1 MYHILFGI
9 SALKSMEPFFRKD
22 VLQTLN
28 NEEFLFINTLMIS
41 VLIILY
47 TLYMYMTKRST
58 LNVFSK
64 LKTFSFAQI
73 VFLISLAFIT
83 FISTVSIF
91 QVSKEFNTQN
101 LNALVKTLT
110 TVFALFIG
118 VTFYNEQYTATQIY
132 GIIITIVG
140 IYLITKK
147 D

>member
-1 MYHILFGI
+1 MYHILFVI

-41 VLIILY
+41 VLITLY

-73 VFLISLAFIT
+73 AFLIALAFIT

-101 LNALVKTLT
+101 LNALVKTMT

>member
-1 MYHILFGI
+1 MT
-9 SALKSMEPFFRKD
+9 RK
-22 VLQTLN
+22 
-28 NEEFLFINTLMIS
+28 
-41 VLIILY
+41 
-47 TLYMYMTKRST
+47 TKF
-58 LNVFSK
+58 NIVGK
-64 LKTFSFAQI
+64 LKTFSFVQL
-73 VFLISLAFIT
+73 VFLIALAFIT

-91 QVSKEFNTQN
+91 QISKEFNTQN

>member
-47 TLYMYMTKRST
+47 TLYMYMTKQST

-64 LKTFSFAQI
+64 LKTFSFTQL
-73 VFLISLAFIT
+73 VFLVALSFIT

-91 QVSKEFNTQN
+91 QISSQFNTQN
-101 LNALVKTLT
+101 LNALVKTMT

>member
-73 VFLISLAFIT
+73 VFLIALAFIT

-101 LNALVKTLT
+101 LNALVKTMT

>member
-1 MYHILFGI
+1 MLCYIYKNITSNTGLYIAQLNTAQIL
-9 SALKSMEPFFRKD
+9 E
-22 VLQTLN
+22 N
-28 NEEFLFINTLMIS
+28 IS
-41 VLIILY
+41 VTNVRLRNII
-47 TLYMYMTKRST
+47 KRIKDKGGLEIYNIKSGRYALRT
-58 LNVFSK
+58 
-64 LKTFSFAQI
+64 
-73 VFLISLAFIT
+73 
-83 FISTVSIF
+83 F

-101 LNALVKTLT
+101 LNALVKTMT

>member
-1 MYHILFGI
+1 MYHILFGVSI
-9 SALKSMEPFFRKD
+9 LKSMEPFFRKD

-41 VLIILY
+41 LLIIVY
-47 TLYMYMTKRST
+47 TLYMYITKKTT
-58 LNVFSK
+58 LNITSK
-64 LKTFSFAQI
+64 LKSFSFIQI
-73 VFLISLAFIT
+73 VFLLALSLIT

-91 QVSKEFNTQN
+91 KISSEFNTQN

>member
-9 SALKSMEPFFRKD
+9 SILKSMEPFFRKD
-22 VLQTLN
+22 VLQTFN
-28 NEEFLFINTLMIS
+28 SEEFLFVNTLMIS
-41 VLIILY
+41 ILIILY
-47 TLYMYMTKRST
+47 TLYMYMTRKT
-58 LNVFSK
+58 KFNIVGK
-64 LKTFSFAQI
+64 LKTFSFVQI
-73 VFLISLAFIT
+73 VFLISLALIT

-91 QVSKEFNTQN
+91 QISKEFNTQN

-118 VTFYNEQYTATQIY
+118 VTFYNEQYTANQIY
-132 GIIITIVG
+132 GIIITIIG

>member
-1 MYHILFGI
+1 MYHILFGV
-9 SALKSMEPFFRKD
+9 SVLKSMEPFFRKD

-28 NEEFLFINTLMIS
+28 NEEFLFINTIMIS
-41 VLIILY
+41 LLIILY
-47 TLYMYMTKRST
+47 TLYMYITKKT
-58 LNVFSK
+58 TMNITSK
-64 LKTFSFAQI
+64 LKSFSFIQI
-73 VFLISLAFIT
+73 IFLLALALIT

-91 QVSKEFNTQN
+91 KISSEFNTQN

-118 VTFYNEQYTATQIY
+118 VTFYKEQYTANQIY
-132 GIIITIVG
+132 GIIITIIG

>member
-1 MYHILFGI
+1 MYHILLGI

-41 VLIILY
+41 ILIIAY
-47 TLYMYMTKRST
+47 TIYMYFTKKT
-58 LNVFSK
+58 TMNIGKK
-64 LKTFSFAQI
+64 LKTFSLAQI
-73 VFLISLAFIT
+73 VFLIALAFIT

-91 QVSKEFNTQN
+91 KISKEFNSQN
-101 LNALVKTLT
+101 LNALIKTLT
-110 TVFALFIG
+110 TVFALIIG
-118 VTFYNEQYTATQIY
+118 VTFYNEEYTATQIY

>member
-1 MYHILFGI
+1 MYHILLGI

-41 VLIILY
+41 ILIIAY
-47 TLYMYMTKRST
+47 TIYMYFTKKT
-58 LNVFSK
+58 TMNIGKK
-64 LKTFSFAQI
+64 LKTFSLAQI
-73 VFLISLAFIT
+73 VFLIALAFIT

-91 QVSKEFNTQN
+91 KISKEFNSQN
-101 LNALVKTLT
+101 LNALIKTLT
-110 TVFALFIG
+110 TVFALIIG

>member
-9 SALKSMEPFFRKD
+9 SILKSMEPFFRKD
-22 VLQTLN
+22 VLQTFN
-28 NEEFLFINTLMIS
+28 NEEFLFVNTLMIS
-41 VLIILY
+41 LLIIIY
-47 TLYMYMTKRST
+47 TLYMHFTKKST
-58 LNVFSK
+58 LNVYKK

-73 VFLISLAFIT
+73 IFLIALAFIT

-91 QVSKEFNTQN
+91 KVSAEFNTQN

-110 TVFALFIG
+110 TVFALAIG

-132 GIIITIVG
+132 GIITTIVG

>member
-22 VLQTLN
+22 VLQTFN
-28 NEEFLFINTLMIS
+28 NEEFLFVNTLMIS
-41 VLIILY
+41 ILIIIY
-47 TLYMYMTKRST
+47 TLYMHMTKRST

-64 LKTFSFAQI
+64 LKTFSFVQI
-73 VFLISLAFIT
+73 VFLIALAFIT

-118 VTFYNEQYTATQIY
+118 VTFYNEQYTSTQIY
-132 GIIITIVG
+132 GIITTIVG

>member
-1 MYHILFGI
+1 MYHILFGVSI
-9 SALKSMEPFFRKD
+9 LKSMEPFFRKD

-41 VLIILY
+41 LLIIVY
-47 TLYMYMTKRST
+47 TLYMYITKKTT
-58 LNVFSK
+58 LNITSK
-64 LKTFSFAQI
+64 LKSFSFIQI
-73 VFLISLAFIT
+73 VFLLALAFIT

-91 QVSKEFNTQN
+91 KISSEFNTQN

>member
-1 MYHILFGI
+1 
-9 SALKSMEPFFRKD
+9 MEPFFRKD

-41 VLIILY
+41 ILIIAY
-47 TLYMYMTKRST
+47 TIYMYFTKKT
-58 LNVFSK
+58 TMNIGKK
-64 LKTFSFAQI
+64 LKTFSLAQI
-73 VFLISLAFIT
+73 VFLIALAFIT

-91 QVSKEFNTQN
+91 KISKEFNSQN
-101 LNALVKTLT
+101 LNALIKTLT
-110 TVFALFIG
+110 TVFALIIG

>member
-1 MYHILFGI
+1 MYIT
-9 SALKSMEPFFRKD
+9 KKT
-22 VLQTLN
+22 TLN
-28 NEEFLFINTLMIS
+28 IT
-41 VLIILY
+41 
-47 TLYMYMTKRST
+47 
-58 LNVFSK
+58 SK
-64 LKTFSFAQI
+64 LKSFSFIQI
-73 VFLISLAFIT
+73 VFLLALAFIT

-91 QVSKEFNTQN
+91 KISSEFNTQN